1 LKPLTQYSDAILSI
15 LPFEE
20 HWYAARGHEVH
31 YVGNPLLLKYA
42 NENMYKEGSKKVL
55 LLPGSRMQE
64 IKRLMPEFIA
74 LAQALPEHRFHV
86 VRAASVR
93 ESWPYRQL
101 PGNLVVEDCSLV
113 EAAVGSEYALTCSG
127 TASLEIALLGIP
139 QSVVYKANSISL
151 AIARK
156 LVKVDYFSLPNLIMD
171 EPMVPEFL
179 QEQVHL
185 EQLKSLVMTAGE
197 QQLYDMARLRK
208 RMGARNLAQD
218 AVPRILAVL
227 KD

>member
-1 LKPLTQYSDAILSI
+1 
-15 LPFEE
+15 
-20 HWYAARGHEVH
+20 
-31 YVGNPLLLKYA
+31 
-42 NENMYKEGSKKVL
+42 
-55 LLPGSRMQE
+55 
-64 IKRLMPEFIA
+64 
-74 LAQALPEHRFHV
+74 
-86 VRAASVR
+86 
-93 ESWPYRQL
+93 
-101 PGNLVVEDCSLV
+101 
-113 EAAVGSEYALTCSG
+113 LTCSG

-185 EQLKSLVMTAGE
+185 EQLKSLVMTGGE